1 MKIYKALMFFAL
13 AGFILCSCEYEWIQP
28 EKKPIP
34 ETLSFSGDIIPIF
47 NNGCNT
53 NVCHGPG
60 STPPDL
66 SPDNAYNSLMDGGYV
81 DTTTPEAS
89 ILYTTMKS
97 GSMKPYTYPGDEEI
111 VLAWI
116 QQGAENN

>member
-1 MKIYKALMFFAL
+1 MKIFKVLMLFVM

-34 ETLSFSGDIIPIF
+34 ETVSFSSDIMPIF

-66 SPDNAYNSLMDGGYV
+66 SEGNAYNSLIDGAYV
-81 DTTTPEAS
+81 DTETPEAS
-89 ILYTTMKS
+89 ILYTAMKS
-97 GSMKPYTYPGDEEI
+97 GSMVPYTDPGDEEI

-116 QQGAENN
+116 QQGALDN

>member
-1 MKIYKALMFFAL
+1 MKIIKVLLFFVL
-13 AGFILCSCEYEWIQP
+13 AGFILSSCEYEWIQL

-34 ETLSFSGDIIPIF
+34 ENVSFANDVIPIF
-47 NNGCNT
+47 NDGCNT

-60 STPPDL
+60 SKPPDL
-66 SPDNAYNSLMDGGYV
+66 SPENAYNSLIDGAYV

-89 ILYTTMKS
+89 IIYTTIKN
-97 GSMKPYTYPGDEEI
+97 GSMATFTNPGDESI

-116 QQGAENN
+116 QQGAKNN

>member
-1 MKIYKALMFFAL
+1 MKILKYILLVAM
-13 AGFILCSCEYEWIQP
+13 AGVMLTSCEYEWIQP

-34 ETLSFSGDIIPIF
+34 ESVSFAADIMPIF

-53 NVCHGPG
+53 NVCHGAG

-66 SPDNAYNSLMDGGYV
+66 SEGNAYSSLMDGAYV
-81 DTTTPEAS
+81 DTITPEAS
-89 ILYTTMKS
+89 LLYNSMNS
-97 GSMKPYTYPGDEEI
+97 GSMEQYTNPGDADI

-116 QQGAENN
+116 QQGAKNN

>member
-1 MKIYKALMFFAL
+1 MKIIKTLLLFAI
-13 AGFILCSCEYEWIQP
+13 AGFIMCSCEYEWIQP
-28 EKKPIP
+28 EKQAIP
-34 ETLSFSGDIIPIF
+34 DTLSFSNDIMPIF

-53 NVCHGPG
+53 NVCHGAG

-66 SPDNAYNSLMDGGYV
+66 SEGNAYNALINGAYV
-81 DTTTPEAS
+81 DTETPEAS

-97 GSMKPYTYPGDEEI
+97 GSMKVYTDPGDEEI

-116 QQGAENN
+116 TQGAKNN